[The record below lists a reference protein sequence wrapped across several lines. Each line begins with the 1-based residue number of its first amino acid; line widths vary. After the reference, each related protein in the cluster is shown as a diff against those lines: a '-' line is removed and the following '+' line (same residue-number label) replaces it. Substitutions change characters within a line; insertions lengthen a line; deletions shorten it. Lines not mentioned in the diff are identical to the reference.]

1 MGRTCSHRL
10 PTLPADVVAVRRVC
24 SDEETERVQSGIKFV
39 GDEEKEKIIEEKS
52 SYKEESSRKGRR
64 ERKRGKN
71 AEAGMVRLFINVGK
85 NQRIQAKDI
94 VGAIAGEAGIPG
106 KLVGTVDIYDKYTF
120 VEVPKENAKRV
131 LERMKN
137 IRIKGNKINIE
148 KANTR
153 RK

>member
-1 MGRTCSHRL
+1 
-10 PTLPADVVAVRRVC
+10 
-24 SDEETERVQSGIKFV
+24 
-39 GDEEKEKIIEEKS
+39 
-52 SYKEESSRKGRR
+52 
-64 ERKRGKN
+64 
-71 AEAGMVRLFINVGK
+71 MVRLFINVGK

>member
-1 MGRTCSHRL
+1 ML
-10 PTLPADVVAVRRVC
+10 V
-24 SDEETERVQSGIKFV
+24 
-39 GDEEKEKIIEEKS
+39 KI
-52 SYKEESSRKGRR
+52 
-64 ERKRGKN
+64 
-71 AEAGMVRLFINVGK
+71 
-85 NQRIQAKDI
+85 RIQAKDI

>member
-1 MGRTCSHRL
+1 
-10 PTLPADVVAVRRVC
+10 
-24 SDEETERVQSGIKFV
+24 
-39 GDEEKEKIIEEKS
+39 
-52 SYKEESSRKGRR
+52 
-64 ERKRGKN
+64 
-71 AEAGMVRLFINVGK
+71 MVRLFINVGK

-120 VEVPKENAKRV
+120 VEVPKENAKKV
-131 LERMKN
+131 LDKMKN

>member
-1 MGRTCSHRL
+1 
-10 PTLPADVVAVRRVC
+10 
-24 SDEETERVQSGIKFV
+24 
-39 GDEEKEKIIEEKS
+39 
-52 SYKEESSRKGRR
+52 
-64 ERKRGKN
+64 
-71 AEAGMVRLFINVGK
+71 MVRLFINVGK

-131 LERMKN
+131 LDRMKN